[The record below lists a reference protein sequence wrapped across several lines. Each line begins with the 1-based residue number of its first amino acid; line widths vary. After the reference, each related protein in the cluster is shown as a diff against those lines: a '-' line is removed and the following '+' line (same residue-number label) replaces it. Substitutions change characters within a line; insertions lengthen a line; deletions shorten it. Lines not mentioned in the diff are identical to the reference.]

1 MRPAPE
7 LPAMANPCRLPTLQR
22 QGFYGAYNQ
31 GKYSMNENKATGQIN
46 TNQAPAAKR
55 PNETGS
61 VSVQGFVKIFDPAT
75 QQVFVEK
82 RA

>member
-1 MRPAPE
+1 M
-7 LPAMANPCRLPTLQR
+7 T
-22 QGFYGAYNQ
+22 
-31 GKYSMNENKATGQIN
+31 ENTKQPI
-46 TNQAPAAKR
+46 PAANTKR

-75 QQVFVEK
+75 KKVFVEK

>member
-1 MRPAPE
+1 MTENIKMPAPT
-7 LPAMANPCRLPTLQR
+7 PAL
-22 QGFYGAYNQ
+22 
-31 GKYSMNENKATGQIN
+31 KH
-46 TNQAPAAKR
+46 

-75 QQVFVEK
+75 KQVFVEK